1 MAMFEGTSLDD
12 ETDRDWR
19 VFVAQ
24 LADHLASDISGVGTS
39 ISPDFQPEKS
49 VERAM
54 AITST
59 GHGTFVCVASGLQSP
74 PSPWKQTG
82 DTHSLEE
89 AQAWV
94 DRFAATIVTEIR
106 QTWNVPHPSFLA
118 CPIKWSHRD
127 ARDCVDT
134 SRRTAHSTESQLA
147 GLVEA
152 AVRAVPDV
160 DVHASGDG
168 SYCITMGSVEAYLYV
183 ASSDEVRIHAPIV
196 ERIAG
201 RTRAAEVVA
210 DLNRRY
216 PRLKFLL
223 VEDRVHAALSIDANP
238 FFAQHAVNAI
248 SRLAAFVTGVD
259 DAFAENLGGV
269 VAAARLAHTDEAD
282 TTEAITE
289 VTDDDDVPGQLMTL
303 LEIDA
308 QSGGAVD
315 AEDVVAVCGAD
326 RAKITSYVTFCA
338 EQAQSWR
345 DYAQEALQRDEPH
358 TAAECEAEAV
368 PWDRIVRAL
377 RQALRTDGLVDNA

>member
-1 MAMFEGTSLDD
+1 MFEGTSLDD

-39 ISPDFQPEKS
+39 ISPDFQPGKS

-74 PSPWKQTG
+74 PAPWKQTG
-82 DTHSLEE
+82 DTHALEE

-106 QTWNVPHPSFLA
+106 QTWNVPHPSFLS
-118 CPIKWSHRD
+118 CPVEKSHRD
-127 ARDCVDT
+127 AQDCVDT
-134 SRRTAHSTESQLA
+134 SSRTSHSTESQLA
-147 GLVEA
+147 DFVEA
-152 AVRAVPDV
+152 AVLAVPDV

-223 VEDRVHAALSIDANP
+223 VEDRVHAALSIDADP
-238 FFAQHAVNAI
+238 FSAQHAVNAI

-259 DAFAENLGGV
+259 DTFAENLGGV
-269 VAAARLAHTDEAD
+269 VAAARLAHAVEAD
-282 TTEAITE
+282 TTEGISE
-289 VTDDDDVPGQLMTL
+289 VADDEDVPGQLMTL

-358 TAAECEAEAV
+358 TAAECEAEAI

>member
-19 VFVAQ
+19 VFSAE
-24 LADHLASDISGVGTS
+24 LADHLASDNSGAETS
-39 ISPDFQPEKS
+39 ISPDFQPDKS
-49 VERAM
+49 VERGM
-54 AITST
+54 VISST
-59 GHGTFVCVASGLQSP
+59 GHGTFVCAASGLQSP
-74 PSPWKQTG
+74 PAPWKHSG
-82 DTHSLEE
+82 DIHTLEE
-89 AQAWV
+89 AKAWV
-94 DRFAATIVTEIR
+94 DKFAAAIVTEIR
-106 QTWNVPHPSFLA
+106 HTWNVPHPSFLA
-118 CPIKWSHRD
+118 GQVEESPRD
-127 ARDCVDT
+127 VQYSVDPS
-134 SRRTAHSTESQLA
+134 SRTVHSTESQLA
-147 GLVEA
+147 DSVEA

-168 SYCITMGSVEAYLYV
+168 SYRITMGSIAAYLYV

-238 FFAQHAVNAI
+238 FLPQHAVNAI
-248 SRLAAFVTGVD
+248 TRLAAFVGGVD

-269 VAAARLAHTDEAD
+269 VAAARLAHSDEAD

-289 VTDDDDVPGQLMTL
+289 VAVDEDVPGQLMTL

-326 RAKITSYVTFCA
+326 RAKITSYETFCS

-345 DYAQEALQRDEPH
+345 DYAQEALQRGESQ

-377 RQALRTDGLVDNA
+377 RQALRTDGFVDNA

>member
-1 MAMFEGTSLDD
+1 
-12 ETDRDWR
+12 
-19 VFVAQ
+19 
-24 LADHLASDISGVGTS
+24 
-39 ISPDFQPEKS
+39 
-49 VERAM
+49 
-54 AITST
+54 
-59 GHGTFVCVASGLQSP
+59 
-74 PSPWKQTG
+74 
-82 DTHSLEE
+82 
-89 AQAWV
+89 V
-94 DRFAATIVTEIR
+94 DKFAAAIVTEIR
-106 QTWNVPHPSFLA
+106 RTWNVPHPSFLA
-118 CPIKWSHRD
+118 GQVEESPRD
-127 ARDCVDT
+127 VQYSVDPS
-134 SRRTAHSTESQLA
+134 SRPVQSTESQLA
-147 GLVEA
+147 DSVEA

-168 SYCITMGSVEAYLYV
+168 SYRITMGSVAAYLYV

-238 FFAQHAVNAI
+238 FLPQHAVNTI
-248 SRLAAFVTGVD
+248 TRLAAFVGGVD

-269 VAAARLAHTDEAD
+269 VAAARLAHSDEAD

-289 VTDDDDVPGQLMTL
+289 VAVDEDVPGQLMTL

-326 RAKITSYVTFCA
+326 RAKITSYETFCS

-345 DYAQEALQRDEPH
+345 DYAQEALQRDESQ

-377 RQALRTDGLVDNA
+377 RQALRTDGFVDNA